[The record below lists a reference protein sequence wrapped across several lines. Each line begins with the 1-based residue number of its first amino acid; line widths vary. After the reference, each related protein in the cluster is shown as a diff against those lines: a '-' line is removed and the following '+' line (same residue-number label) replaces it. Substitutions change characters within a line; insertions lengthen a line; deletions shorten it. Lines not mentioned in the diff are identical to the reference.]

1 MSLKTHFVYDKE
13 TGYILS
19 GFDCCEDDKSD
30 GYNIFTRPY
39 KHPEFH
45 PKDEKCRM
53 DFIYNKSKRTGLPS
67 LKYENLTAVELDGSP
82 NTIKQ
87 VFVKNP
93 SCLFCEDSVRGWWK
107 LVDERFV
114 R

>member
-1 MSLKTHFVYDKE
+1 MSFKTHFVYDKE

-30 GYNIFTRPY
+30 GYNIYTRPY
-39 KHPEFH
+39 SILEYH

-53 DFIYNKSKRTGLPS
+53 DFIYHTSIRGGLRN
-67 LKYENLTAVELDGSP
+67 LKYENLTIAEFDGYP
-82 NTIKQ
+82 NDIKQ

-93 SCLFCEDSVRGWWK
+93 SYLFCEDSVRGWWK